1 MSSKQAKPQVNPF
14 LKLGLE
20 LGPLIVFFIVNQ
32 RSDLFSATAIFMV
45 AVMISLGLSRH
56 FMKHWPVMPL
66 VSAVVVL
73 IFGGLTLWLHD
84 ETFIKIKP
92 TIVNVLFGA
101 TLLIGLAFG
110 KSLLAFALDMVIELT
125 DLGWKKLTFRWGVF
139 FFFLAALNEI
149 IWRTQTTEF
158 WVSFKVFGTM
168 PITILFAVAQTPLI
182 LKHEKKT
189 AEKAPAVDDED
200 D

>member
-1 MSSKQAKPQVNPF
+1 MTKAKAKHSVNPF
-14 LKLGLE
+14 VKLALE
-20 LGPLIVFFIVNQ
+20 LGPLVLFFFANQ
-32 RSDLFSATAIFMV
+32 KGDLFLATSVFMV
-45 AVMISLGLSRH
+45 AVLVSLGLSRH

-92 TIVNVLFGA
+92 TIVNVLFGT
-101 TLLIGLAFG
+101 TLLIGLAVG
-110 KSLLAFALDMVIELT
+110 KSLLAFALDMVIDLT
-125 DLGWKKLTFRWGVF
+125 DEGWKKLTFRWGLF
-139 FFFLAALNEI
+139 FFFLAVLNEV

-182 LKHEKKT
+182 LRHEKKT
-189 AEKAPAVDDED
+189 DENKSSDDDDE
-200 D
+200 

>member
-1 MSSKQAKPQVNPF
+1 MTRKQAKPQINPF

-45 AVMISLGLSRH
+45 AVLISLALSRH

-84 ETFIKIKP
+84 ETFIKVKP

-101 TLLIGLAFG
+101 TLLIGLAAG

-125 DLGWKKLTFRWGVF
+125 DDGWKKLTFRWGVF
-139 FFFLAALNEI
+139 FFFLAALNEV

-182 LKHEKKT
+182 LKHEKKP
-189 AEKAPAVDDED
+189 AEKISAGDDED

>member
-1 MSSKQAKPQVNPF
+1 MTRKQATPQINPF

-32 RSDLFSATAIFMV
+32 RSDLFTATAIFMV

-84 ETFIKIKP
+84 ETFIKMKP
-92 TIVNVLFGA
+92 TIVNILFGA
-101 TLLIGLAFG
+101 TLLIGLAVG

-125 DLGWKKLTFRWGVF
+125 EEGWKKLTFRWGVF

-182 LKHEKKT
+182 LKHEKNRPKKT
-189 AEKAPAVDDED
+189 SAGDEED

>member
-1 MSSKQAKPQVNPF
+1 MTSKQAKPQINPF

-32 RSDLFSATAIFMV
+32 KSDLFSATAIFMV
-45 AVMISLGLSRH
+45 AVMISLALSRH

-84 ETFIKIKP
+84 ETFIKVKP

-101 TLLIGLAFG
+101 TLLIGLAVG

-125 DLGWKKLTFRWGVF
+125 DDGWKKLTFRWGVF

-182 LKHEKKT
+182 LKHEKKP
-189 AEKAPAVDDED
+189 AEKIPTGDDED
-200 D
+200 

>member
-1 MSSKQAKPQVNPF
+1 MSTKAKPQINPF

-20 LGPLIVFFIVNQ
+20 LGPLIVFFVVNQ

-73 IFGGLTLWLHD
+73 VFGGLTLWLHD

-92 TIVNVLFGA
+92 TIVNALFGA

-110 KSLLAFALDMVIELT
+110 KSLLAFALDMVIDLT
-125 DLGWKKLTFRWGVF
+125 DQGWKKLTFRWGVF
-139 FFFLAALNEI
+139 FFFLAALNEV

-182 LKHEKKT
+182 LKHEKKP
-189 AEKAPAVDDED
+189 AEKNSAGNDED

>member
-1 MSSKQAKPQVNPF
+1 MSKQAKPQINPF

-20 LGPLIVFFIVNQ
+20 LGPLIVFFVVNQ

-66 VSAVVVL
+66 VSAAVVL

-92 TIVNVLFGA
+92 TIVNMLFGA

-110 KSLLAFALDMVIELT
+110 KSLLAFALDMVIDLT
-125 DLGWKKLTFRWGVF
+125 DYGWKTLTFRWGVF
-139 FFFLAALNEI
+139 FFFLAALNEV

-182 LKHEKKT
+182 LRHEKKT
-189 AEKAPAVDDED
+189 AEKIPAAEGGDD
-200 D
+200 

>member
-1 MSSKQAKPQVNPF
+1 MTRKQAKPQINPF

-45 AVMISLGLSRH
+45 AVMISLALSRH

-84 ETFIKIKP
+84 ETFIKVKP
-92 TIVNVLFGA
+92 TIVNALFGA

-182 LKHEKKT
+182 LKHEKKP
-189 AEKAPAVDDED
+189 AEKISAGDDED
-200 D
+200 

>member
-1 MSSKQAKPQVNPF
+1 MTKVKAKHDVNPF

-20 LGPLIVFFIVNQ
+20 LGPLVLFFFANQ
-32 RSDLFSATAIFMV
+32 KGDLFLATSVFMV
-45 AVMISLGLSRH
+45 AVLVSLGLSRH

-92 TIVNVLFGA
+92 TIVNALFGA
-101 TLLIGLAFG
+101 TLLIGLAVG
-110 KSLLAFALDMVIELT
+110 KSLLAFALDMVIDLT
-125 DLGWKKLTFRWGVF
+125 DEGWKTLTFRWGLF
-139 FFFLAALNEI
+139 FFFLAALNEV

-182 LKHEKKT
+182 LKHEKKQIET
-189 AEKAPAVDDED
+189 SLSVED
-200 D
+200 DD

>member
-1 MSSKQAKPQVNPF
+1 MTRKQAKPQINPF

-45 AVMISLGLSRH
+45 AVLISLGLSRH

-84 ETFIKIKP
+84 ETFIKVKP

-139 FFFLAALNEI
+139 FFFLAALNEV

-182 LKHEKKT
+182 LKHEKKQ
-189 AEKAPAVDDED
+189 AEQSVEAGN
-200 D
+200 

>member
-1 MSSKQAKPQVNPF
+1 MTSKQAKPQINPF

-45 AVMISLGLSRH
+45 AVLISLGLSRH

-84 ETFIKIKP
+84 ETFIKVKP
-92 TIVNVLFGA
+92 TIVNMLFGA

-182 LKHEKKT
+182 LRHEKKQT
-189 AEKAPAVDDED
+189 EQSVEAGD
-200 D
+200 

>member
-1 MSSKQAKPQVNPF
+1 MSTKAKPQINPF

-20 LGPLIVFFIVNQ
+20 LGPLIVFFVVNQ

-45 AVMISLGLSRH
+45 AVMISLALSRH

-73 IFGGLTLWLHD
+73 VFGGLTLWLHD

-92 TIVNVLFGA
+92 TIVNALFGA

-110 KSLLAFALDMVIELT
+110 KSLLAFALDMVIDLT
-125 DLGWKKLTFRWGVF
+125 DQGWKKLTFRWGVF
-139 FFFLAALNEI
+139 FFFLAALNEV

-182 LKHEKKT
+182 LKHEKKP
-189 AEKAPAVDDED
+189 AETSPAGDED
-200 D
+200 

>member
-1 MSSKQAKPQVNPF
+1 MTRKQAKPQINPF

-32 RSDLFSATAIFMV
+32 KSDLFSATAIFMV
-45 AVMISLGLSRH
+45 AVLISLGLSRH

-84 ETFIKIKP
+84 ETFIKVKP

-182 LKHEKKT
+182 LKHEKKQ
-189 AEKAPAVDDED
+189 AEQSVEAGN
-200 D
+200 

>member
-1 MSSKQAKPQVNPF
+1 MTSKQAKPQINPF

-32 RSDLFSATAIFMV
+32 KSDLFSATAIFMV
-45 AVMISLGLSRH
+45 AVLISLGLSRH

-84 ETFIKIKP
+84 ETFIKVKP

-168 PITILFAVAQTPLI
+168 PVTILFAVAQTPLI
-182 LKHEKKT
+182 LKHEKKQ
-189 AEKAPAVDDED
+189 AEQSVEAGN
-200 D
+200 